1 MNEMLQLKKFWMID
15 HGGHT
20 EFCNAMGCTAAL
32 VTGQAPNLELE
43 SQSSLS
49 LLACGTIGQ
58 HAYILQISIT
68 LSGNDGFE
76 LDQ

>member
-1 MNEMLQLKKFWMID
+1 MID

-20 EFCNAMGCTAAL
+20 EFCNAIGCTAAL
-32 VTGQAPNLELE
+32 VTGQVPNLELE

-49 LLACGTIGQ
+49 LLGCGTIGQ
-58 HAYILQISIT
+58 DAYLIQVSIT
-68 LSGNDGFE
+68 LSRNAGFE